1 MKTSLLGKF
10 TSLTGL
16 ISVVLLVGGNLIFS
30 VYDYLP
36 SAERLVEVFNE
47 NPLVAQVSGYV
58 VTLAAFFMIWFAGG
72 FYKVL
77 RKQEGESPLFSVI
90 AFSGG
95 VGSGLALLIG
105 YSAIITA
112 GARAATG
119 GGISSGEAVTLYD
132 FYSHIM
138 GQMFP
143 VTFALFMGASAVVSL
158 RSGLFPAWLGWVSLV
173 IALGLLTPIGYIVII
188 LALLWLLI
196 MSLSIKLS

>member
-1 MKTSLLGKF
+1 
-10 TSLTGL
+10 
-16 ISVVLLVGGNLIFS
+16 
-30 VYDYLP
+30 
-36 SAERLVEVFNE
+36 
-47 NPLVAQVSGYV
+47 
-58 VTLAAFFMIWFAGG
+58 
-72 FYKVL
+72 
-77 RKQEGESPLFSVI
+77 
-90 AFSGG
+90 
-95 VGSGLALLIG
+95 
-105 YSAIITA
+105 
-112 GARAATG
+112 
-119 GGISSGEAVTLYD
+119 LYD